1 MKIYLARS
9 EKNEFRKSFQDW
21 ASRLIRKS
29 GETLYR
35 SVFDRTPVNTGNAK
49 SNWNCSINIPD
60 LTCRESADLNSG
72 KASGAFAGAK
82 PGDTLYITN
91 TTPYILELEKGH
103 SRQAPGGMTA
113 GAIRECAAQIES
125 GE

>member
-1 MKIYLARS
+1 MKFHLVFSGR
-9 EKNEFRKSFQDW
+9 EDFRKSFQDW
-21 ASRLIRKS
+21 GSRLIRES
-29 GETLYR
+29 GEILYR

-49 SNWNCSINIPD
+49 SNWNCSINTPD
-60 LTCRESADLNSG
+60 LTCRGSADLDPG
-72 KASGAFAGAK
+72 KASAAFAGAK

-103 SRQAPGGMTA
+103 SSQAPDGMAA
-113 GAIRECAAQIES
+113 GALRDCAAQIES